1 MNPDNARI
9 PRITAAAG
17 TELADAYSP
26 RTLVGPPVALIAP
39 GQKQFIA
46 RRAVVLHAAWL
57 DQNSF
62 HCPISLTAASRR
74 SLGRVSVPVW
84 GLPLRTPRHRRHG
97 GPSPRHQANATRAN
111 PVPPQLWRSPDA
123 GAPRHG
129 GLDPVSRTCPPGRGM
144 LLTRYAPFR
153 RSPPPN
159 RRRSGALPLD
169 LHVLGLPLAFILSQD
184 QTLHRMIY
192 DISICYFA
200 LSDPGPASSR

>member
-1 MNPDNARI
+1 MLIRPVLSSGHPWPLLLRGKSSSSPVGRSSCTRHGWIRI
-9 PRITAAAG
+9 PSIVQYPS
-17 TELADAYSP
+17 L
-26 RTLVGPPVALIAP
+26 LPPV
-39 GQKQFIA
+39 GVW
-46 RRAVVLHAAWL
+46 AVSQSQCGACL
-57 DQNSF
+57 S
-62 HCPISLTAASRR
+62 P
-74 SLGRVSVPVW
+74 SVG

-153 RSPPPN
+153 RSPPQD
-159 RRRSGALPLD
+159 RRRSRALPLD

>member
-1 MNPDNARI
+1 M
-9 PRITAAAG
+9 G
-17 TELADAYSP
+17 
-26 RTLVGPPVALIAP
+26 
-39 GQKQFIA
+39 
-46 RRAVVLHAAWL
+46 
-57 DQNSF
+57 
-62 HCPISLTAASRR
+62 
-74 SLGRVSVPVW
+74 

-153 RSPPPN
+153 RSPPQD
-159 RRRSGALPLD
+159 RRRSRALPLD

-184 QTLHRMIY
+184 QTLLCI
-192 DISICYFA
+192 FLF
-200 LSDPGPASSR
+200 LSFLFLFSDLSSELTFLSFLTSQTFWLIFSKNFFTSDFLSLSSFLSPLRL